1 MVNLKDV
8 AKHAGVSL
16 ATASYSLNDS
26 PLISEDTK
34 QKVLKAVKEVGYRPN
49 GLAKNLKKQ
58 KTNIIGV
65 FISGFTGPFF
75 TEMMEGIQ

>member
-1 MVNLKDV
+1 M
-8 AKHAGVSL
+8 AKHAGVSV
-16 ATASYSLNDS
+16 ATVSYSFNGS

-34 QKVLKAVKEVGYRPN
+34 QKVLKALKEVGYRPN

-65 FISGFTGPFF
+65 F
-75 TEMMEGIQ
+75 Q